1 MIGLVLMTRLYCNIC
16 EKPLKTCLCSF
27 IKKINNLNDV
37 LIFQHVSEKKHALG
51 TAKILSL
58 SLKNSS
64 LYVGEDFKDNLINS
78 ALSSDDKKN
87 YLLFPTNEAV
97 SIETLSLEE
106 RRQMRL
112 IVVDGTWR
120 KSKLLLHKNPLLKNL
135 PSLKLNPNKT
145 SRYTI
150 RKQPFSGALSTLEA
164 VYETLC
170 FLEQDDE
177 KFLPL
182 IEAFD
187 KMIENQI
194 QKIPKDTF
202 QKNYKKNK

>member
-1 MIGLVLMTRLYCNIC
+1 MIGLVFMTRLYCNTC

-58 SLKNSS
+58 SLQNCS
-64 LYVGEDFKDNLINS
+64 LHVGEDFQESFLKK
-78 ALSSDDKKN
+78 ALFSDKKKN
-87 YLLFPTNEAV
+87 YLLFPNEESVSTN
-97 SIETLSLEE
+97 TLSMEE
-106 RRQMRL
+106 RKQIRL

-120 KSKLLLHKNPLLKNL
+120 KSKLLLHKNPLLKSL
-135 PSLKLNPNKT
+135 PSLKLNPDTT

-164 VYETLC
+164 VYETLS
-170 FLEQDDE
+170 FLEEDKE
-177 KFLPL
+177 KFSPL
-182 IEAFD
+182 IESFE

>member
-1 MIGLVLMTRLYCNIC
+1 MIGSVLMTRLYCNIC

-58 SLKNSS
+58 SLKNCS
-64 LYVGEDFKDNLINS
+64 LHVGEDFKENFLNE
-78 ALSSDDKKN
+78 ALFSDKKKN
-87 YLLFPTNEAV
+87 YLLFPNEEAV
-97 SIETLSLEE
+97 PIDTLTFEE
-106 RRQMRL
+106 RKEMRL

-120 KSKLLLHKNPLLKNL
+120 KSKLLLHKNPLLKSL
-135 PSLKLNPNKT
+135 PSLKINPNKT

-150 RKQPFSGALSTLEA
+150 RKQPSSSALSTLEA
-164 VYETLC
+164 VYETLSC
-170 FLEQDDE
+170 LEQDEE

-182 IEAFD
+182 IEAFE
-187 KMIENQI
+187 KMIESQI

-202 QKNYKKNK
+202 QKNYKKKK

>member
-1 MIGLVLMTRLYCNIC
+1 MTRLYCNTC

-51 TAKILSL
+51 TAKILDL
-58 SLKNSS
+58 SLKNCS
-64 LYVGEDFKDNLINS
+64 LHTGEDFEEHFLNDVLFLDN
-78 ALSSDDKKN
+78 KKN
-87 YLLFPTNEAV
+87 YLLFPTDEAV
-97 SIETLSLEE
+97 SIDSLTLEE
-106 RRQMRL
+106 RSKMRL
-112 IVVDGTWR
+112 IAVDGTWR
-120 KSKLLLHKNPLLKNL
+120 KSKLLLHKNPILKNL
-135 PSLKLNPNKT
+135 PSVKLNPGKT

-150 RKQPFSGALSTLEA
+150 RKQPFSEALSTLEA
-164 VYETLC
+164 VYETLS
-170 FLEQDDE
+170 FLENDGE

-194 QKIPKDTF
+194 QKIPKEIF